1 VNITFLG
8 TSSGV
13 PSLTRNVSSIAL
25 KLSQSSE
32 VWLFDCGEGTQHQ
45 IMKSNI
51 KSSQIKKIFIT
62 HMHGDHIYG
71 LPGLLATLGLSGNI
85 NNSIE
90 IYGPSEL
97 RGFINSALS
106 SSFCKLSFPLHFVEV
121 ENFASDNK
129 VLFENNKIKVNCAC
143 LKHKIPAYGYR
154 VSEKDKPGVFDIKK
168 AEDSNIPPGPVYSE
182 LQAGK
187 TVKLKDGRSF
197 NGQDFCGPL
206 RKGES
211 FVYCTDTVFSESAV
225 NLSKNADLLV
235 HESTFSKE
243 DEKMAYEKL
252 HSTTIM
258 AAKTALLA
266 EAKKLII
273 THLSPRYTQRSLI
286 KPSDLLLEAKKIFP
300 NTHLAKDFLTAEIK

>member
-1 VNITFLG
+1 MNITFLG

-13 PSLTRNVSSIAL
+13 PTLTRNVSSLAI

-71 LPGLLATLGLSGNI
+71 LPGLLATIGLSGNS
-85 NNSIE
+85 NGIE

-97 RGFINSALS
+97 QDFITSALKS
-106 SSFCKLSFPLHFVEV
+106 SYCSLSFQLKFIGVED
-121 ENFASDNK
+121 FASQNTT
-129 VLFENNKIKVNCAC
+129 LFENDKLIVNCAY
-143 LKHKIPAYGYR
+143 LKHRLPAYGYR
-154 VSEKDKPGVFDIKK
+154 VSEKDKPGIFDIKK
-168 AEDSNIPPGPVYSE
+168 AEYMKIPPGPIYSE
-182 LQAGK
+182 LQQGK
-187 TVKLKDGRSF
+187 TVTFEDGRSF
-197 NGQDFCGPL
+197 NGNDFCGPP
-206 RKGES
+206 RKGKS

-225 NLSKNADLLV
+225 SLAKNSDLLV

-266 EAKKLII
+266 NTKKLII
-273 THLSPRYTQRSLI
+273 THLSPRYNNKSSITPI
-286 KPSDLLLEAKKIFP
+286 DLLKEAKQIFP
-300 NTHLAKDFLTAEIK
+300 NTYLAKDFLTEEIK

>member
-1 VNITFLG
+1 MNITFLG

-13 PSLTRNVSSIAL
+13 PTSTRNVSSLAL
-25 KLSQSSE
+25 KLSQTAE

-45 IMKSNI
+45 LMKSNI

-71 LPGLLATLGLSGNI
+71 LPGLLATLGLSGNS
-85 NNSIE
+85 NGIE

-97 RGFINSALS
+97 KNFVISALKS
-106 SSFCKLSFPLHFVEV
+106 SYCRLSFPLVFVEV
-121 ENFASDNK
+121 EKYASPNTI
-129 VLFENNKIKVNCAC
+129 LFENDKLKVHCAC
-143 LKHKIPAYGYR
+143 LKHRLPAYGYR

-168 AEDSNIPPGPVYSE
+168 AEDLNIAPGPIYSE
-182 LQAGK
+182 LQSGK
-187 TVKLKDGRSF
+187 TIELKDGRSF
-197 NGQDFCGPL
+197 NGEEFCGPP
-206 RKGES
+206 RKGTS

-225 NLSKNADLLV
+225 KLSKNADLLV

-266 EAKKLII
+266 NARKLII

-300 NTHLAKDFLTAEIK
+300 NTHLAKDFLTVEIK

>member
-1 VNITFLG
+1 MNVTFLG

-13 PSLTRNVSSIAL
+13 PSLTRNVSSLAL

-71 LPGLLATLGLSGNI
+71 LPGLLATLGLSGN
-85 NNSIE
+85 SKGIE
-90 IYGPSEL
+90 IFGPSEL
-97 RGFINSALS
+97 QGFINSALR

-121 ENFASDNK
+121 ENCASTNK
-129 VLFENNKIKVNCAC
+129 ILFENNSIKVNCAR

-154 VSEKDKPGVFDIKK
+154 VTEKDKPGIFDIKK
-168 AEDSNIPPGPVYSE
+168 AQYMNIKPGPIYSE
-182 LQAGK
+182 LQQGK
-187 TVKLKDGRSF
+187 KVVLEDGRSF
-197 NGQDFCGPL
+197 NGKDFCGPP

-225 NLSKNADLLV
+225 SLSKNADLLV
-235 HESTFSKE
+235 HESTFSEE
-243 DEKMAYEKL
+243 DESMAYKKL

-258 AAKTALLA
+258 AAKTALLSNT
-266 EAKKLII
+266 KKLII
-273 THLSPRYTQRSLI
+273 THLSPRYTNKNAI
-286 KPSDLLLEAKKIFP
+286 TPSDLLKEAQKVFP
-300 NTHLAKDFLTAEIK
+300 NTQLAKDFLTAKIK

>member
-1 VNITFLG
+1 MNITFLG

-13 PSLTRNVSSIAL
+13 PTLTRNVSSLAL
-25 KLSQSSE
+25 KLTQSSE

-71 LPGLLATLGLSGNI
+71 LPGLLATLGLSGNS
-85 NNSIE
+85 NGIE

-97 RGFINSALS
+97 RNFITSALKS
-106 SSFCKLSFPLHFVEV
+106 SYCKLSFPLHFKEV
-121 ENFASDNK
+121 ENYALQNK
-129 VLFENNKIKVNCAC
+129 LLFESDKIKVNFAC
-143 LKHKIPAYGYR
+143 LKHRLPAYGYR
-154 VSEKDKPGVFDIKK
+154 VSEKDKPGEFNIKK
-168 AEDSNIPPGPVYSE
+168 AKYMKIPPGPIYSE
-182 LQAGK
+182 LQQGK
-187 TVKLKDGRSF
+187 TVELEDGRSF
-197 NGQDFCGPL
+197 NGKDFCGPP
-206 RKGES
+206 RKGKS

-225 NLSKNADLLV
+225 SLSKNADLLV

-258 AAKTALLA
+258 ASETALLSNT
-266 EAKKLII
+266 KKLII
-273 THLSPRYTQRSLI
+273 THLSPRYTSKSPI
-286 KPSDLLLEAKKIFP
+286 TPSDLLKEARKIFP
-300 NTHLAKDFLTAEIK
+300 NTHLAKDFLTEEIK

>member
-1 VNITFLG
+1 MNITFLG

-13 PSLTRNVSSIAL
+13 PTLTRNVSSLAL

-71 LPGLLATLGLSGNI
+71 LPGLLATLGLSGNS
-85 NNSIE
+85 NGIE

-97 RGFINSALS
+97 KGFITSALN
-106 SSFCKLSFPLHFVEV
+106 SSFCKLSFPLHFIEV
-121 ENFASDNK
+121 EKYALQNK
-129 VLFENNKIKVNCAC
+129 ILFESDKIQVHCAG
-143 LKHKIPAYGYR
+143 LKHRLPAYGYR
-154 VSEKDKPGVFDIKK
+154 VSEKDKPGMFDIRK
-168 AEDSNIPPGPVYSE
+168 AEFMKIPPGPIYSE
-182 LQAGK
+182 LQKGK
-187 TVKLKDGRSF
+187 TVELEDGRSF
-197 NGQDFCGPL
+197 NGKEFCGPP

-225 NLSKNADLLV
+225 SLSKDADLLV

-243 DEKMAYEKL
+243 DEEMAYKKL

-258 AAKTALLA
+258 AAKTAFLSNT
-266 EAKKLII
+266 KKLII
-273 THLSPRYTQRSLI
+273 THLSPRYTKKSPI
-286 KPSDLLLEAKKIFP
+286 TPSDLLKEAQKIFP

>member
-1 VNITFLG
+1 MDITFLG

-13 PSLTRNVSSIAL
+13 PTLTRNVSSLAL

-71 LPGLLATLGLSGNI
+71 LPGLLATLGLSGNSNGI
-85 NNSIE
+85 D

-106 SSFCKLSFPLHFVEV
+106 SSYCKLSFPLRFVEV
-121 ENFASDNK
+121 ENFASENK
-129 VLFENNKIKVNCAC
+129 FLFESGKIKVKCAC

-154 VSEKDKPGVFDIKK
+154 VSEKDKPGIFDIKK
-168 AEDSNIPPGPVYSE
+168 AESMKIKPGPIYSE
-182 LQAGK
+182 LQQGK
-187 TVKLKDGRSF
+187 KVILADGRSF
-197 NGQDFCGPL
+197 NGEEFCGPP
-206 RKGES
+206 RKGAS
-211 FVYCTDTVFSESAV
+211 FVYCTDTVFSEAAV
-225 NLSKNADLLV
+225 ALSKDADLLV
-235 HESTFSKE
+235 HESTFSE
-243 DEKMAYEKL
+243 QDECMANEKL

-258 AAKTALLA
+258 AANTALLSN
-266 EAKKLII
+266 AKKLII
-273 THLSPRYTQRSLI
+273 THFSPRYTNKNAI
-286 KPSDLLLEAKKIFP
+286 TPGDLLKEAQKVFP
-300 NTHLAKDFLTAEIK
+300 NSHLAKDFLTAKIK

>member
-13 PSLTRNVSSIAL
+13 PSLTRNVSSLAL

-71 LPGLLATLGLSGNI
+71 LPGLLATLGLSGNS
-85 NNSIE
+85 NGIE

-97 RGFINSALS
+97 RSFINSSLK
-106 SSFCKLSFPLHFVEV
+106 SSFCKLSYPLHFVEV
-121 ENFASDNK
+121 EYFASKNK
-129 VLFENNKIKVNCAC
+129 ILFENNKIKVNCAC

-154 VSEKDKPGVFDIKK
+154 VSEKDKPGIFDIKK
-168 AEDSNIPPGPVYSE
+168 AESLKIAPGPIYSE
-182 LQAGK
+182 LQQGK
-187 TVKLKDGRSF
+187 KVVLADGRTF
-197 NGQDFCGPL
+197 DGKEFCGPP
-206 RKGES
+206 REGES

-225 NLSKNADLLV
+225 SLSKNADLLV
-235 HESTFSKE
+235 HESTFSQE
-243 DEKMAYEKL
+243 DESMAYEKL

-258 AAKTALLA
+258 AAKTALLSNT
-266 EAKKLII
+266 KKLII
-273 THLSPRYTQRSLI
+273 THLSPRYTNKNLI
-286 KPSDLLLEAKKIFP
+286 TPSDLLKEAQKVFP

>member
-13 PSLTRNVSSIAL
+13 PSLKRNVSSLAL

-62 HMHGDHIYG
+62 HMHGDHVYG
-71 LPGLLATLGLSGNI
+71 LPGLLATLGLSGN
-85 NNSIE
+85 STGIE

-97 RGFINSALS
+97 QGFINSALK
-106 SSFCKLSFPLHFVEV
+106 SSFCKLSFPLRFVEV
-121 ENFASDNK
+121 ENYALQNK
-129 VLFENNKIKVNCAC
+129 ILFENNKIKVNCAC

-154 VSEKDKPGVFDIKK
+154 VSEKEKPGVFDIKK
-168 AEDSNIPPGPVYSE
+168 AESMKIAPGPIYSE
-182 LQAGK
+182 LKQGK
-187 TVKLKDGRSF
+187 KVVLADGRILD
-197 NGQDFCGPL
+197 GKEFCGPP

-225 NLSKNADLLV
+225 SLSKNVDLLV
-235 HESTFSKE
+235 HESTFSEE
-243 DEKMAYEKL
+243 DESMAYEKL

-258 AAKTALLA
+258 AAKTALLSN
-266 EAKKLII
+266 AKKLII
-273 THLSPRYTQRSLI
+273 THLSPRYTYKNSI
-286 KPSDLLLEAKKIFP
+286 TPSDLLKEAQKVFP
-300 NTHLAKDFLTAEIK
+300 NTQLAKDFLTVEIK